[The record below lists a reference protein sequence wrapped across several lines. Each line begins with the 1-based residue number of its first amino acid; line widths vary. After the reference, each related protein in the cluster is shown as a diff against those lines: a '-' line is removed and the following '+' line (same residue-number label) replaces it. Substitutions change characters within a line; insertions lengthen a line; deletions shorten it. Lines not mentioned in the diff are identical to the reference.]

1 MRKICQLLIKS
12 TNLLRIFA
20 GPFAYNAASCRVLE
34 KNGFVYEGT
43 LRHNAVKNGAVLDMK
58 MYALTR

>member
-1 MRKICQLLIKS
+1 MRKICQLLFKS

-20 GPFAYNAASCRVLE
+20 GVLE
-34 KNGFVYEGT
+34 KIGFVCEGT

-58 MYALTR
+58 MYVLTR